1 MRKKLT
7 LILVRVLVLAQLCA
21 CGKPQAD
28 APAAESEPAVQPD
41 EPVQAVQEEPEPEP
55 ADLHVPDRVL
65 TSKHYSAE
73 IYENTIR
80 QYNCS
85 IESRGD
91 GPRLPRDGHRR
102 AEQVPRSYR
111 AVGRNHS
118 LLGHGREQMGLGA
131 AGRGEIRVPG
141 RRDRAG
147 FRRVVFHRAAAHVH
161 PARK

>member
-7 LILVRVLVLAQLCA
+7 LILVLILVLAQLCA

-85 IESRGD
+85 IESREYAVSD
-91 GPRLPRDGHRR
+91 GVTAR
-102 AEQVPRSYR
+102 AYR
-111 AVGRNHS
+111 ATGIGGPS
-118 LLGHGREQMGLGA
+118 KFL
-131 AGRGEIRVPG
+131 
-141 RRDRAG
+141 DRTVQEGGTLHYFDASSG
-147 FRRVVFHRAAAHVH
+147 KWVETPLAEGKYASPVVVI
-161 PARK
+161 